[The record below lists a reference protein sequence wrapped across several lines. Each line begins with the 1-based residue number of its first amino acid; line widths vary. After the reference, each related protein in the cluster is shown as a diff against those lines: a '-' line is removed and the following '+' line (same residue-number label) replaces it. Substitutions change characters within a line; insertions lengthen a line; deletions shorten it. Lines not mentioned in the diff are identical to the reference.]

1 MRFKKIGFRLILR
14 IKLLPIIFAIV
25 VSANLGL
32 SPKTDHIR
40 ITLDELKNNFKDYN
54 QFVTI

>member
-1 MRFKKIGFRLILR
+1 MRLKKIGFRLILR
-14 IKLLPIIFAIV
+14 IKLLPIFAIV
-25 VSANLGL
+25 VSANLGI

-40 ITLDELKNNFKDYN
+40 ITLDEFKNNFKDYN